1 VRPEEESR
9 VILLLANGFFMGIF
23 MAAYQITSET
33 LFIKELGDY
42 VSEGIFAAALLG
54 VFTTAVFV
62 FLQNKMA
69 FSRLAI
75 LNMFSIAV
83 ITAVF
88 YLLLLKS
95 GPQHR
100 LTLVFALYAMKGPMI
115 AVILLGFWGVFGR
128 MFDLRQSKRIIGGID
143 TGQLSA
149 AILVFFTVGLSLEL
163 VPSTEY
169 LLVLSSISALIS
181 LVFLVIISN
190 KFDLNVVKITEGEKV
205 RKTSL
210 QDLFKN
216 KYVILL
222 SLFLSFS
229 AFAYLLVENSY
240 LTVLNDQY
248 PGDSEVELRSFIGWF
263 NGSILILSFIFQ
275 TFFNDRII
283 ANYGLKVSLLIL
295 PVVLVFFSVIS
306 ILAGTFFG
314 FTIDSPNF
322 IWFFLFIALSKL
334 FHNFLRDALE
344 NPTFKLYFMPLDVK
358 IRFDIQAKVEGVV
371 QELAKFI
378 AGGLILLLGL
388 LAFFELIHY
397 SYVLIMIIGVW
408 IYFTGKLY
416 IEYRNRIRSKLES
429 QDASSEELLRPHKI
443 IANGLENE
451 LDHDDPE
458 KAIFSFKLLEQ
469 MEPTSV
475 GRTINK
481 LMKHPSSE

>member
-1 VRPEEESR
+1 
-9 VILLLANGFFMGIF
+9 MGIF

-322 IWFFLFIALSKL
+322 IWFFLHF
-334 FHNFLRDALE
+334 R
-344 NPTFKLYFMPLDVK
+344 LDIK
-358 IRFDIQAKVEGVV
+358 SDFNIQRHKV
-371 QELAKFI
+371 
-378 AGGLILLLGL
+378 
-388 LAFFELIHY
+388 
-397 SYVLIMIIGVW
+397 
-408 IYFTGKLY
+408 
-416 IEYRNRIRSKLES
+416 
-429 QDASSEELLRPHKI
+429 
-443 IANGLENE
+443 
-451 LDHDDPE
+451 
-458 KAIFSFKLLEQ
+458 
-469 MEPTSV
+469 
-475 GRTINK
+475 
-481 LMKHPSSE
+481 